1 MFTES
6 ESPDPVRLSFT
17 GNLVLAIVVIGILL
31 LGIIPSFLSEIIN
44 RFSAII

>member
-1 MFTES
+1 
-6 ESPDPVRLSFT
+6 
-17 GNLVLAIVVIGILL
+17 VLAVVVAGILI